1 MLGAAALL
9 WPALVNGYPILFSD
23 THAFLVQ
30 AGVPR
35 MIWDKPF
42 AYGPFLRLL
51 HGGAT
56 LWLPAAAQALIVSHM
71 LWLSR
76 SAITAPSLLWHVSIS
91 AVLAGLTTCAWF
103 TSLLMPDIFAP
114 LVVLS
119 LFLLG
124 FDDRVDRSSRLWI
137 RVVATVAIVVHLSHL
152 VIAAACILAV
162 LFLRPSRVPA
172 VLGPLVVAVILLI
185 ASNLIGFH
193 RFAVS
198 PFGSVFMLSRL
209 SADGLVVDTLERE
222 CPKAGWRMC
231 GWTARLPTDS
241 DEFMWNERGPV
252 WTTPGGPQVLA
263 REAGEIVTATV
274 LAEPLAVAKAMAGNT
289 VRQLGMFALGDTL
302 RSTWLEG
309 SVTNSLREFFPRIEL
324 ARFYASLQ
332 STDKLEAVA
341 SQLALP
347 ILLVLGAGA
356 AGLLVMLGGLAIH
369 GRSPAGGL
377 AVMVLVGLL
386 ANAFATGALA
396 KPHDRYQARIIWLV
410 VAAPLLAALPGRRSG

>member
-30 AGVPR
+30 ADVPR